1 MPEASKL
8 AERLSLYQ
16 VFLKLYEHNRE
27 LLYEIL
33 QLEDSDMTGLA
44 PPAMK
49 YAIGAIG
56 TPQPYLI
63 ANLLNQRSQLLQQ
76 PESIWTIG
84 RSSKA
89 AIPIADERLSR
100 RHAAIRYQRET
111 DAFYLYDL
119 GSTNGSFINSELIQH
134 SQRLVDGDRIRLGSL
149 VFTFFECR
157 QQIDL
162 PHATP
167 QLIQQL
173 DRDRLPQSAPNK
185 AARSTNPFLAQLPE
199 IEEMT
204 TQPLPKLTRAQQE
217 RILDRFFRREAETE

>member
-8 AERLSLYQ
+8 VERLSLYQ

-33 QLEDSDMTGLA
+33 QLEDRGTPILE
-44 PPAMK
+44 PPAMR
-49 YAIGAIG
+49 YAIGGIG
-56 TPQPYLI
+56 PSQPYLI

-76 PESIWTIG
+76 PENIWTIG

-89 AIPIADERLSR
+89 AIPVADERLSR
-100 RHAAIRYQRET
+100 RHAAIRYQRGA

-119 GSTNGSFINSELIQH
+119 GSTNGSFINGELIQH
-134 SQRLVDGDRIRLGSL
+134 NQRLVDGDRVRLGSL

-167 QLIQQL
+167 
-173 DRDRLPQSAPNK
+173 PTHSAT
-185 AARSTNPFLAQLPE
+185 RSRSPAPE
-199 IEEMT
+199 RPEPSS
-204 TQPLPKLTRAQQE
+204 PLY
-217 RILDRFFRREAETE
+217 